1 MENHKAKAGYFLTVL
16 GAIFALIISLIIL
29 IEIIGNPNYHLFPA
43 VIVFVVPTIIII
55 VGCKLLN

>member
-1 MENHKAKAGYFLTVL
+1 MEKQKAGYFLTVL

-29 IEIIGNPNYHLFPA
+29 LEIIGDPNFNLFPA
-43 VIVFVVPTIIII
+43 ILVFVVPTIIII